1 MRGKHQALFFLSVV
15 VRITP
20 ADAGK
25 TPLCPPKNR
34 QCADHPR
41 GCGENL
47 DKFPLGNINRGSPPR
62 MRGKHQALFFLS
74 VVVRITPADAGKT
87 EKPCRHFECAWDHP
101 RGCGENRNRQ
111 GYTRSGRGSPPRMRG
126 KPHSPYISPPR
137 VRITPADAGKTGI
150 SFGIRAGGRDHPRGC
165 GENVHSFRN
174 RCTEVGSPPRM
185 RGKHPRKQGSSS

>member
-1 MRGKHQALFFLSVV
+1 
-15 VRITP
+15 
-20 ADAGK
+20 
-25 TPLCPPKNR
+25 
-34 QCADHPR
+34 
-41 GCGENL
+41 
-47 DKFPLGNINRGSPPR
+47 

-101 RGCGENRNRQ
+101 RGCGENRNSQ

-174 RCTEVGSPPRM
+174 RCTEVGSPPHIPFILY
-185 RGKHPRKQGSSS
+185 RGRNRTADAFKTPAKALLMSLVQDHPRGCGENPQ